1 MDPEQILS
9 RYEWEGG
16 RCFRHPAKGTVL
28 TAHVKTI
35 RPPAGGIQ
43 DIRAC
48 RDCVLAMEARR
59 EKAAARQGIPYSP
72 GGAGD
77 GYDAE

>member
-1 MDPEQILS
+1 MDCQQILNM
-9 RYEWEGG
+9 YEWSDGV
-16 RCFRHPAKGTVL
+16 CFRHPSKGTVP

-48 RDCVLAMEARR
+48 AECVLAMEKER
-59 EKAAARQGIPYSP
+59 AAK
-72 GGAGD
+72 D
-77 GYDAE
+77 